1 MEKILITGTGRCGT
15 TFLIKLFSFLDF
27 KTGYNRN
34 NYHSDIAS
42 NCNSG
47 MERGCDE
54 KFYILKNPEFLVQI
68 KDIVQ
73 NPNIKIKK
81 VIIPLRDLTLS
92 ARSRVNHGNKNGGL
106 WNAFNEI
113 SQIDFYKNILIHY
126 LLIST
131 QYDID
136 TIYLDFDRM
145 VNDYCYLYNKL
156 KTILDEKK
164 IDLEKFR
171 LVYNEVS
178 TLGMELDSD
187 DEIVG
192 DQKLVD

>member
-27 KTGYNRN
+27 ETGYNRN
-34 NYHSDIAS
+34 NYHSNIFS

-47 MERGCDE
+47 MERGWNA
-54 KFYILKNPEFLVQI
+54 KFYILKNPTFLTEI

-73 NPNIKIKK
+73 KPNIKIKK

-92 ARSRVNHGNKNGGL
+92 ARSRVKHGNQKGGL
-106 WNAFNEI
+106 WNATNEK
-113 SQIDFYKNILIHY
+113 SQIDFYKNALTRY

-131 QYDID
+131 KYDID

-145 VNDYCYLYNKL
+145 VNDYRYLYNKL
-156 KTILDEKK
+156 KTILDEKN

-171 LVYNEVS
+171 LVYDEVS
-178 TLGMELDSD
+178 ANSKP
-187 DEIVG
+187 EIITVIKNEHG
-192 DQKLVD
+192 EG